1 MARPLSRSRGHRLT
15 LLASMA
21 TLAAWRWRQQWFLL
35 LVAGVG
41 TVVAVMMVC
50 ALPLFS
56 SVMFTSALRS
66 TVGATPES
74 STIAAS
80 VQISGLSTSLVDQA
94 TTRMIPPFQQ
104 RLGVYLA
111 GAPELELKTTDF
123 EIQSAPYNMSLHG
136 VSSTQGARPHLDL
149 LQGRLPS
156 DQGSSPEVAFSPEVL
171 GLLKLRVGSM
181 ITLQSIGHTS
191 MLESYP
197 PPLNYLLEIPL
208 HIVGSFE
215 PKAGDPYWH
224 GEGFGLENLVSSPG
238 LATLSGLVSTRVL
251 LRYFDG
257 VAQAHNSN
265 AVYLSS
271 SSFLTWFSK
280 LDPAK
285 ISLNS
290 LNVLI
295 VQLAGLQRDMAALN
309 GSWDLAS
316 SPFGGVTVAGQLF
329 STSANPGILEKFRAQ
344 LTVAQIPAALLAL
357 QISGLIL
364 FFVSVIADLL
374 VDRQAE
380 AIAVLR
386 SRGASARQVL
396 GSLTTQ
402 SLGIC
407 LPALLIGPPLAL
419 LLVSFVASRLLA
431 SSAQGAMDVITR
443 NPMPALLSV
452 GWYAVAAVIAAL
464 LTMILSLYRASR
476 LDIVSV
482 RREAVRPTR
491 RPLWQSL
498 RLDLWGAL
506 IALGGY
512 LFSLYLASTTQLLHS
527 QADVLLV
534 SPLALLAPV
543 FLLLATLLF
552 LLRFF
557 PMLLRLVAALA
568 LRARGASSMLALA
581 HIARAPRQPLR
592 MALLLGLATAFAIF
606 SLVFSASQAQRAQDV
621 AEYQVGSD
629 FAGDLPLEVRPL
641 PLVQEAALYA
651 QIPGVISA
659 TVGYVSA
666 GEATLSLGTYSAAP
680 FPMQIRAIDSRTFAS
695 TAFWTAQDS
704 DRALPDLLALLNTWK
719 ARGMQQ
725 GRVPALVDTTAWNTL
740 HLHIGSVFSI
750 VENNADKSA
759 AHYLVVGEVSH
770 IPTVDN
776 ASSGGVLVDFS
787 TMQAVQAKNLI
798 SVPINH
804 VWLRTTDDPVMLTHV
819 RSVLSSTRLSLNN
832 LADRRALAEAL
843 SGDPLALDLLG
854 LLGIGAT
861 AALLLALVAN
871 VLVPVLSVRAR
882 RTSFAVLRALGTPPH
897 QVVRVLAWE
906 QGIVFALALL
916 LGAAF
921 GALLSLTVVPNLI
934 FTGIPAGNIAFVS
947 GNEIFAIQQ
956 LLPPRIILPFSLLI
970 ALLALVVLCMLAL
983 IFIGQVAL
991 RPLMGQALRISED

>member
-1 MARPLSRSRGHRLT
+1 MARLLSRSRGRRLA
-15 LLASMA
+15 LLASIT

-56 SVMFTSALRS
+56 SIMFTSALRG

-74 STIAAS
+74 STISAS
-80 VQISGLSTSLVDQA
+80 IQLSGLSTSLVDQA
-94 TTRMIPPFQQ
+94 TSQMIPPLQQ
-104 RLGVYLA
+104 RLGAYLA
-111 GAPELELKTTDF
+111 GAPDLELKTADF

-136 VSSTQGARPHLDL
+136 VSSMQEARSHLEL

-156 DQGSSPEVAFSPEVL
+156 DQGSSSEIALSPEVL
-171 GLLKLRVGSM
+171 GLLKVRVNST
-181 ITLQSIGHTS
+181 ITLQSIGYTGVLGGFS
-191 MLESYP
+191 A
-197 PPLNYLLEIPL
+197 PLNYLLKIPL

-215 PKAGDPYWH
+215 PKGGDPYWH
-224 GEGFGLENLVSSPG
+224 GEGFGLENLVGSPG
-238 LATLSGLVSTRVL
+238 PATLSGLVSTQAL

-257 VAQAHNSN
+257 VAQAHSSN
-265 AVYLSS
+265 GVYLSS
-271 SSFLTWFSK
+271 SSLLTWFSK

-285 ISLNS
+285 LSLNG

-295 VQLAGLQRDMAALN
+295 DQLAGLQRAMAALN
-309 GSWDLAS
+309 DPWGLTT

-329 STSANPGILEKFRAQ
+329 STSANPSILEKFRAQ
-344 LTVAQIPAALLAL
+344 LAVAQIPAALLAL
-357 QISGLIL
+357 QITCLIL

-407 LPALLIGPPLAL
+407 LLALLAGPPLAL
-419 LLVSFVASRLLA
+419 LLVSFAASRLLL
-431 SSAQGAMDVITR
+431 SPAQGAMDVVTR
-443 NPMPALLSV
+443 NPMQALLSV
-452 GWYAVAAVIAAL
+452 SWYAVAAVIAAL

-482 RREAVRPTR
+482 RREAARPTR
-491 RPLWQSL
+491 RPLWQRL
-498 RLDLWGAL
+498 RLDLWGML
-506 IALGGY
+506 IALSGY
-512 LFSLYLASTTQLLHS
+512 LFSLYLASSAQLLNS

-557 PMLLRLVAALA
+557 PMLLRLVASLA

-581 HIARAPRQPLR
+581 HIARTPRQPLR

-621 AEYQVGSD
+621 AGYQVGSD
-629 FAGDLPLEVRPL
+629 FSGDLPLEVRPL
-641 PLVQEAALYA
+641 PLTQETALYA
-651 QIPGVISA
+651 QIPGVTSA
-659 TVGYVSA
+659 TVGYVST
-666 GEATLSLGTYSAAP
+666 GGATLSLGTYSAAP
-680 FPMQIRAIDSRTFAS
+680 FPVQVRAVDSRTFAG
-695 TAFWTAQDS
+695 TAFWTTQDS
-704 DRALPDLLALLNTWK
+704 DQALPNLLALLNAWK
-719 ARGMQQ
+719 ARGMRQ
-725 GRVPALVDTTAWNTL
+725 GQVPALVDATAWNVL
-740 HLHIGSVFSI
+740 HLHVGSVFSI

-759 AHYLVVGEVSH
+759 ASYVVVGEVSH

-776 ASSGGVLVDFS
+776 VSSGGVLVDFS
-787 TMQAVQAKNLI
+787 TMQAVQAKKLI

-804 VWLRTTDDPVMLTHV
+804 VWLRTTDDPGVLTHV
-819 RSVLSSTRLSLNN
+819 RSVLSSTRLRLDN

-843 SGDPLALDLLG
+843 SSDPLALDLLG
-854 LLGIGAT
+854 LLSTGAT

-916 LGAAF
+916 LGGAF

-934 FTGIPAGNIAFVS
+934 FTGIPAGNTAFIG

-956 LLPPRIILPFSLLI
+956 LLPPQVIFPVSLLI
-970 ALLALVVLCMLAL
+970 TVLALVGLCMLAL